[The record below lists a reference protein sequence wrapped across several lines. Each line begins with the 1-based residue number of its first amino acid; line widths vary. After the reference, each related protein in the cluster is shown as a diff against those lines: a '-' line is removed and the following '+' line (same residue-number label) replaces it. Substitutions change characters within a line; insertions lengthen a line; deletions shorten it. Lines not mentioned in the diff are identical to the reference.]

1 METKCDKTRIQK
13 VCKTL
18 GYSSS
23 FVIDS
28 IGHAGGLAFI
38 WVDFVSLKI
47 KWNSGRI
54 ICGDII
60 GPNGL
65 NVWELYACYGPPY
78 TSEKCTF

>member
-18 GYSSS
+18 GYSSC

-28 IGHAGGLAFI
+28 IENASGLAFI
-38 WVDFVSLKI
+38 WADHVNLKI

-54 ICGDII
+54 ICGEFID
-60 GPNGL
+60 PN
-65 NVWELYACYGPPY
+65 
-78 TSEKCTF
+78 SISD